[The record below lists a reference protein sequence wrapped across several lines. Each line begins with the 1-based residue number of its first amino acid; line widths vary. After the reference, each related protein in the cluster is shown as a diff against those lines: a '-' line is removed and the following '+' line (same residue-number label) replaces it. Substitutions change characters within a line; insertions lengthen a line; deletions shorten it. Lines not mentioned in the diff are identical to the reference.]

1 MEQVLGWGGDFEKWW
16 VSRRVSKGVS
26 TTPVQSL
33 FWYCRML
40 NFVKALSRYALLK
53 ARYSVEDPF
62 FQNPILD
69 QIWFWSGTK
78 SDLGLGPNPIW
89 VSDPADLISDPTR
102 IWSWTQL
109 GFGLGPTQLGFG
121 LGPNS
126 DLVSDPNQIW
136 SRIQI
141 RFGLGSKSDLG
152 LGSKSDLV
160 SDPNPIWSWS
170 QVGFGL
176 GANSDLVSDPTR
188 IWSRTQI
195 PIWSWTQIPIWS
207 RTLVCRNLV
216 TLKMVTPKLLGTQLH
231 RTGVQHWW

>member
-1 MEQVLGWGGDFEKWW
+1 MVRDMSANICFGWLVVIGNLSWLQQSSTRSFEW
-16 VSRRVSKGVS
+16 RPKGIS
-26 TTPVQSL
+26 HSL
-33 FWYCRML
+33 YVPWSLWY
-40 NFVKALSRYALLK
+40 S
-53 ARYSVEDPF
+53 
-62 FQNPILD
+62 
-69 QIWFWSGTK
+69 W
-78 SDLGLGPNPIW
+78 LGPNPNC
-89 VSDPADLISDPTR
+89 
-102 IWSWTQL
+102 SWTQ
-109 GFGLGPTQLGFG
+109 T
-121 LGPNS
+121 
-126 DLVSDPNQIW
+126 DLVLDPNPIW

-141 RFGLGSKSDLG
+141 RFGLEPI
-152 LGSKSDLV
+152 SDLV
-160 SDPNPIWSWS
+160 SEPNPIWSWS